1 MASTIDHGDLLHD
14 PEAMLAQ
21 REAIALRSMLA
32 LIGIVEG
39 GKDERA
45 KVAAA
50 TELNKMLSLGLVNR
64 PSNVKATQINNLR
77 LPPGQATDEATTRL
91 LAKFGGTGDLPRAS
105 EVITTHD
112 DDTLAA
118 LSEFDDD

>member
-14 PEAMLAQ
+14 PEAMLQQ

-32 LIGIVEG
+32 LISIVEG

-45 KVAAA
+45 KVSAAS
-50 TELNKMLSLGLVNR
+50 ELNKMLSLGLVNR
-64 PSNVKATQINNLR
+64 PSNLKATQINNLR
-77 LPPGQATDEATTRL
+77 LPPGQETDAATVRL
-91 LAKFGGTGDLPRAS
+91 LEKFANGAPSEA
-105 EVITTHD
+105 EVISTHSD
-112 DDTLAA
+112 ETLLA